1 MARTVA
7 DMTPDEFSDAIA
19 NSFARVNGMTR
30 GTGGSYSGGNG
41 GGGGSSGV
49 PSWFSAGTTG
59 MSNAMGAAS
68 KLATGLY
75 GVNDALGTV
84 KQLGSAFGPVTGAV
98 AGMGTQ
104 VAEAGLAVNRSL
116 NTVAASGIH
125 MGQNLGLYDKAVLE
139 ARMSLPEFEQTIKQN
154 SRSIA
159 GMGANMDK
167 SALIY
172 LETAKQIQNTDVA
185 YQLKATGTNTEEF
198 GQILSLVAHNSK
210 QDNLMTASAQK
221 SLIATSLA
229 LATEMD
235 NTARL
240 TGISRQEQQLALEK
254 QLKSKDM
261 QLAMAAMDA
270 DQRDSVEKSLAG
282 TLKYGEAV
290 QNAIR
295 IYSTGG
301 VTNEQ
306 EQQQVLAAG
315 PLAKYAEQLA
325 EITGTTAADEA
336 KRKDIYKMMDQ
347 EALALAKSSKESKME
362 QAVQMKA
369 GSETTKAMAGGY
381 LETLRYGQILANADN
396 EAKRGNLTRE
406 QYIAQE
412 EEKLKKE
419 REGAA
424 AGTGGPEGEAAKLGQ
439 TLNKVD
445 TALKDVAAGAGTYF
459 SNLNTKAGEL
469 ITSFGNLNGVLKRYT
484 PEQVAGLV
492 PAMADKAKT
501 AMGTREASVPE
512 SEKQKAGREFG
523 SLGSVGKL
531 IEDFGAGTDMTLH
544 GKEGVITESQLKGI
558 IGTAQKMG
566 ADIEKT
572 MTVGKKVDPAD
583 LQLPAMFKNIKG
595 SMDSI
600 MATGGITNQADAEK
614 MSRTIQ
620 TMGKQMTSQMG
631 PIISSIQG
639 NLKSDLEKAKSQM
652 PTTSTFEKMFE
663 KIKPST
669 NTESMPEPASF
680 TPAEESND
688 PMTEMVKGVNDL
700 NKRIERLIMAV
711 EDGHDKSVRAIKN
724 TGNLIA

>member
-7 DMTPDEFSDAIA
+7 DMTPDEFSDSIA
-19 NSFARVNGMTR
+19 NSFAKVNGMTR
-30 GTGGSYSGGNG
+30 GTGGSYTGGSGGAAA
-41 GGGGSSGV
+41 SGV

-59 MSNAMGAAS
+59 MSNAMGAAG

-116 NTVAASGIH
+116 NTVAQSGIH

-154 SRSIA
+154 SKSIA

-198 GQILSLVAHNSK
+198 GQILTLVAHNSR
-210 QDNLMTASAQK
+210 QDNLMSATAQK
-221 SLIATSLA
+221 QLIATSLA

-270 DQRDSVEKSLAG
+270 EQRDSVEKSLAG
-282 TLKYGEAV
+282 TLKYGENV

-295 IYSTGG
+295 IYATGG

-315 PLAKYAEQLA
+315 PLAKYAEELA
-325 EITGTTAADEA
+325 NITGNTAEDEA
-336 KRKDIYKMMDQ
+336 HRREVYKKMDQ
-347 EALALAKSSKESKME
+347 ETLAEARSSKESKME
-362 QAVQMKA
+362 WTAQMKA
-369 GSETTKAMAGGY
+369 GSETTKAMAGGV
-381 LETLRYGQILANADN
+381 LERLRYGQILADADN
-396 EAKRGNLTRE
+396 DAKRKGLTRE

-512 SEKQKAGREFG
+512 SEKKKAGREFG

-566 ADIEKT
+566 SDIGKNIN
-572 MTVGKKVDPAD
+572 VGKKVDPTD
-583 LQLPAMFKNIKG
+583 LELPNMFK
-595 SMDSI
+595 SMKDT
-600 MATGGITNQADAEK
+600 MNMMLTTGGPTSQAEAEK
-614 MSRTIQ
+614 MAKSMQI
-620 TMGKQMTSQMG
+620 MGKQMSSQMG
-631 PIISSIQG
+631 PMISSIQG

-663 KIKPST
+663 KIKPAT
-669 NTESMPEPASF
+669 APQPMPEPAAF
-680 TPAEESND
+680 APDNESND
-688 PMTEMVKGVNDL
+688 PMTDMVKGVNEL